1 MSSYCWLIITVL
13 LSTSGQLLVKIGSMK
28 IVYKQ
33 GLWKFVWSL
42 FNTPLLIGGAC
53 VFTAPMFYFVALR
66 NIELSTAYGF
76 MALSF
81 VLVMVGSAVILRERL
96 HFFHFIGIGFVFFG
110 VILIGA

>member
-1 MSSYCWLIITVL
+1 M
-13 LSTSGQLLVKIGSMK
+13 STSGQLLIKVGSMK
-28 IVYKQ
+28 TLYGQ
-33 GLWKFVWSL
+33 GFWSFVWSL
-42 FNTPLLIGGAC
+42 FNVQLVIGGAC
-53 VFTAPMFYFVALR
+53 VFMAPMFYFVALR

-96 HFFHFIGIGFVFFG
+96 HFFHFIGIGLVFFG